1 MAKKKVIALV
11 SADCSGCD
19 ETPLGVAAVEGQLE
33 GVKLLLKK
41 NATVLARDSSR
52 KTPLCRAAET
62 CQRDVVK
69 LLASLGDVNQLMPE
83 PNGPC
88 LTHR

>member
-1 MAKKKVIALV
+1 MEEHIATGPRLLDHF
-11 SADCSGCD
+11 A
-19 ETPLGVAAVEGQLE
+19 